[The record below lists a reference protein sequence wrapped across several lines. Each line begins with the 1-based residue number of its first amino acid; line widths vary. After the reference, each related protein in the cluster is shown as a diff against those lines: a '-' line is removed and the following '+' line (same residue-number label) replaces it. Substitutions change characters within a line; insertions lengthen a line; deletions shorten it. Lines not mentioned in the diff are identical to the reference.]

1 MAHCFMRHLSNFLNE
16 ISIKWFLLKFAAL
29 LKVTTVAV
37 E

>member
-1 MAHCFMRHLSNFLNE
+1 MRHLSDFLYE

-29 LKVTTVAV
+29 LKVASVAI

>member
-1 MAHCFMRHLSNFLNE
+1 MAHRFMPHLSNFLYK
-16 ISIKWFLLKFAAL
+16 IFIMWFLLKFAAL